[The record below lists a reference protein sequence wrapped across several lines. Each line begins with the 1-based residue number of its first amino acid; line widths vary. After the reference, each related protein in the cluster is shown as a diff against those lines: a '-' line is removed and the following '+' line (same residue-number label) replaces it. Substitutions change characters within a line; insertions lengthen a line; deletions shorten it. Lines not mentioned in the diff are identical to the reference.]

1 MRPTCLTWAAGRPR
15 SEKPKIIAMD
25 VMDSVIKRVCLGLQE
40 SADLRNRICLMMAFF
55 IDSDNAYDLVL
66 MDGVTKKY
74 SCNHFKLT
82 LLLRP
87 NDLQEDSYCYIEKM
101 SPPGFREAM

>member
-1 MRPTCLTWAAGRPR
+1 
-15 SEKPKIIAMD
+15 MD

-40 SADLRNRICLMMAFF
+40 SADLRNRICLMMASF

-87 NDLQEDSYCYIEKM
+87 NDSYCYIEKIN
-101 SPPGFREAM
+101 PPGFREAM

>member
-1 MRPTCLTWAAGRPR
+1 
-15 SEKPKIIAMD
+15 
-25 VMDSVIKRVCLGLQE
+25 
-40 SADLRNRICLMMAFF
+40 MAKDFH
-55 IDSDNAYDLVL
+55 ILILLLVANKLALAYDLVL

-74 SCNHFKLT
+74 SCNHFKLS

-101 SPPGFREAM
+101 NPPGFREAM